1 MGIIAGGQVC
11 GTQVEGEAYDGL
23 QNLAFDRQ
31 QMDLYVVLIA
41 HSEGTFLVERQS
53 FGVGGSLRDGHV
65 SPVYCLDRQG
75 AEAGGGK
82 TIPYV
87 EQV

>member
-31 QMDLYVVLIA
+31 QMDLFIVLIA
-41 HSEGTFLVERQS
+41 APILKVPSLLSANPSGS
-53 FGVGGSLRDGHV
+53 VGL
-65 SPVYCLDRQG
+65 
-75 AEAGGGK
+75 
-82 TIPYV
+82 
-87 EQV
+87 